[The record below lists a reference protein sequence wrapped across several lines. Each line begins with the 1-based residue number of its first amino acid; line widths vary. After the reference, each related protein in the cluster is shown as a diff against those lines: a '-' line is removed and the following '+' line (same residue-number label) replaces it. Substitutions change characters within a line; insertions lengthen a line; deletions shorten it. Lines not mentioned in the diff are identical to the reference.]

1 MRSQGF
7 SYLLASGA
15 TPALLLPASCPC
27 NKSVMCTLE
36 AIDRLAALH
45 GAELLTCLAELSWKV
60 MMCMVGADA
69 DAADLVRPCLLH
81 ITGDYWGWFGSRS
94 YHHTG
99 MVSLWYASEDPVF
112 ARLIA
117 D

>member
-1 MRSQGF
+1 
-7 SYLLASGA
+7 
-15 TPALLLPASCPC
+15 
-27 NKSVMCTLE
+27 
-36 AIDRLAALH
+36 
-45 GAELLTCLAELSWKV
+45 
-60 MMCMVGADA
+60 MVRADA
-69 DAADLVRPCLLH
+69 AAADLVRPCLLH

-117 D
+117 DWYSSMRRVYIATLVIQMIGGYAMAVLSIRLFWAVYM

>member
-1 MRSQGF
+1 M
-7 SYLLASGA
+7 SG
-15 TPALLLPASCPC
+15 L
-27 NKSVMCTLE
+27 VVLE
-36 AIDRLAALH
+36 GDDVH
-45 GAELLTCLAELSWKV
+45 GW
-60 MMCMVGADA
+60 A
-69 DAADLVRPCLLH
+69 DAAAANLVRPCLLH